1 MIERHFIEVFGTT
14 YMVEI
19 ETLEKVE
26 NKVEEKVSE
35 QKVSEQKVS
44 EQKVSKNCIKNSP
57 LFKNRKS
64 GIKW

>member
-26 NKVEEKVSE
+26 NKAVEKVSE
-35 QKVSEQKVS
+35 QKDIK
-44 EQKVSKNCIKNSP
+44 QKVSKNCIKNSP

-64 GIKW
+64 GIKCE

>member
-26 NKVEEKVSE
+26 NKAVEKVSE
-35 QKVSEQKVS
+35 QKDIK
-44 EQKVSKNCIKNSP
+44 QKVSKNCIKNSP

-64 GIKW
+64 GIKC